1 MGTRTDNRL
10 EILGRD
16 ECLRLL
22 ATDDIGRLAV
32 VVANTPLVVPVNYA
46 LDGDAVVF
54 RTDPGAKF
62 DKGPRARASFEVD
75 SFDRRERRG
84 WSVVAT
90 GRLEEVTP
98 FDAATFERVRR
109 LDVDP
114 WVGGEKAH
122 WMRLVPDRVTG
133 RRLAGPG

>member
-16 ECLRLL
+16 ECL
-22 ATDDIGRLAV
+22 
-32 VVANTPLVVPVNYA
+32 
-46 LDGDAVVF
+46 
-54 RTDPGAKF
+54 
-62 DKGPRARASFEVD
+62 
-75 SFDRRERRG
+75 
-84 WSVVAT
+84 
-90 GRLEEVTP
+90 
-98 FDAATFERVRR
+98 DAATFERVRR